1 MKTSKKSAIT
11 KPASNQPVTYREPLS
26 DKHGPY
32 LFIFEDE
39 ELDK

>member
-1 MKTSKKSAIT
+1 MKTNKQPAIT
-11 KPASNQPVTYREPLS
+11 KQASNQPVTYREPLC

-32 LFIFEDE
+32 LFVFEDE